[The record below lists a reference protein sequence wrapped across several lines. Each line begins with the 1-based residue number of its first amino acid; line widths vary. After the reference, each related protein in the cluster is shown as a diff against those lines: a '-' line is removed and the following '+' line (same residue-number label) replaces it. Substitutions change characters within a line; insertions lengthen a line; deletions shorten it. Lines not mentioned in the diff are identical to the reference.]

1 MPFCENLI
9 RIRKMRHLSQTQLAA
24 RSGVSQQAIS
34 KLEKGNSSPSEYT
47 IRQLAAA
54 LRIPMAD
61 LLDDDQQKKPTA
73 DVGDGLRFDI
83 INRIQQL
90 QTPALD
96 RLSDFLDGLEA
107 GQEIAAQPPAAAD
120 SSGSPSQ

>member
-1 MPFCENLI
+1 MPFYDNLV
-9 RIRKMRHLSQTQLAA
+9 RIRKMRKLSQVQLAH

-34 KLEKGNSSPSEYT
+34 KLEQGKSSPSEYT
-47 IRQLAAA
+47 IRQLATA
-54 LRIPMAD
+54 LRVPLTD
-61 LLDDDQQKKPTA
+61 LLVEQQKKPTA
-73 DVGDGLRFDI
+73 DEGDGLKHDI

-90 QTPALD
+90 PVPALD